1 LRVTFHVPPLP
12 KVTDVRVF
20 LATFLAFLPTV
31 LAKQPTP
38 YVTQQGLDRSPDG
51 KWMFHVEEK
60 GVRLL
65 KMDDRRSP
73 VCVDAAELPGHGS
86 DGKFLAVKGKL
97 YAIAVDGLGLSV
109 FEVSEGKLKPAG
121 RTEVSDD
128 NVRGPE
134 SIELVGT
141 TCLLASRLTGL
152 VVYDLADPG
161 KPKLVTRQPTTN
173 FARKVDVVGQHA
185 YVADSRGLTVMDIS
199 DLKRPKTVSFYRSPD
214 IATDISVNDNLAVLG
229 CGKNWLVLLDV
240 KDPTQPKEVGRFRGN
255 IVWYGSFFFD
265 TYITGDTIHAGFGEG
280 GYLRIDISD
289 PAKPRWVSEYHP
301 WRDPKS
307 KEPVFKGVFTRAIV
321 IDKELAY
328 LGDQG
333 TIEVVDISHPSNVIY
348 VARIK
353 TEPPKAP

>member
-1 LRVTFHVPPLP
+1 MRVI
-12 KVTDVRVF
+12 
-20 LATFLAFLPTV
+20 LAILLAFIPTV
-31 LAKQPTP
+31 TAKQATP
-38 YVTQQGLDRSPDG
+38 YVTPQGLDLSPDG

-65 KMDDRRSP
+65 KVDDRRSP
-73 VCVDAAELPGHGS
+73 VCVDAAELPGHGA
-86 DGKFLAVKGKL
+86 DGKFLTVEGKL
-97 YAIAVDGLGLSV
+97 YAVAVDGLGLSV

-121 RTEVSDD
+121 RREVSDD

-141 TCLLASRLTGL
+141 TCFLASRLAGL
-152 VVYDLADPG
+152 VVFDLADPG
-161 KPKLVTRQPTTN
+161 KPKLLASQPTTN
-173 FARKVDVVGQHA
+173 FARKVDVAGQYA

-199 DLKRPKTVSFYRSPD
+199 NVKRPKIVSFTKSPD
-214 IATDISVNDNLAVLG
+214 LATDITVKGNLAVLG

-240 KDPTQPKEVGRFRGN
+240 SDPAQPKEVGRFRGN

-265 TYITGDTIHAGFGEG
+265 TYITGDTIHVGFGEG

-289 PAKPRWVSEYHP
+289 PVKPKWVSEYHP

-321 IDKELAY
+321 IDKDLAY

-333 TIEVVDISHPSNVIY
+333 TIEVVDISHPTNVMY

-353 TEPPKAP
+353 TEPSKAP